1 MYSYITSM
9 AYSLMEAF
17 CIFGFVLFLGWAI
30 KLALEDPNDK
40 KNEEK

>member
-1 MYSYITSM
+1 
-9 AYSLMEAF
+9 MEAF